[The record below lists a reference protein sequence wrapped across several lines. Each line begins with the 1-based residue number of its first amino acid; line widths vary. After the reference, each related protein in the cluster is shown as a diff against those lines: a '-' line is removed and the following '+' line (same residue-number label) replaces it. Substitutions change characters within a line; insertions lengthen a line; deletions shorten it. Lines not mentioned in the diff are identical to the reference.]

1 MTEARFL
8 QIHTLHSYSSVLLN
22 RDDSGFAKR
31 LPYGGVQ
38 RTRISSQCLKRH
50 WRMADDVH
58 ALSSL
63 AQFVDSKRSREA
75 VTRTVLEPIK
85 DLCDEKA
92 FVVISEYFQKGVYGK
107 DKGQDADKRQTLLLG
122 LPELNYLSQL
132 ARVIAQSYGRNADA
146 AKEFCDTLWTEKRK
160 NKVHWRGISEI
171 YKAVTGS
178 PVSPAI
184 SEGVADAVKEFRA
197 AFRSNDQTL
206 RDQTVM
212 PAGLTAALFGRM
224 VTSDPAANID
234 APIHVAHAF
243 TTHTAETESDY
254 LTAMDDLKRDGD
266 DGGADTIQE
275 AELTSGLFYG
285 YVVVD
290 IPGLVSN
297 TTGCDRKEWLSIAS
311 EQRALAAEVVHNLLY
326 LIAEVSPGAKLGST
340 APYGRAELML
350 VEAGNRQPR
359 SLSAAFREPAR
370 PTTRDALVRLEQ
382 QLAEFDQAYATGEAR
397 RALHL
402 QNSDWA
408 GIPRGSIGD
417 IAQWAKAAV
426 LAGAAT

>member
-31 LPYGGVQ
+31 LPYGGVA

-58 ALSSL
+58 AL
-63 AQFVDSKRSREA
+63 AGIQGYTDAYRSHELVTQKVLGRLPPDITIATREQIEE
-75 VTRTVLEPIK
+75 T
-85 DLCDEKA
+85 
-92 FVVISEYFQKGVYGK
+92 FQKAVYG
-107 DKGQDADKRQTLLLG
+107 DKGTEKSGRQTLLFG
-122 LPELNYLSQL
+122 KPELDWL
-132 ARVIAQSYGRNADA
+132 ADQARALAIAIDLHMQEAGSAEPGETAKSGKKGKKA
-146 AKEFCDTLWTEKRK
+146 AAVPAAVDKSIKEWSDQ
-160 NKVHWRGISEI
+160 
-171 YKAVTGS
+171 YKANIK
-178 PVSPAI
+178 AM
-184 SEGVADAVKEFRA
+184 
-197 AFRSNDQTL
+197 
-206 RDQTVM
+206 RDQRMKDGEVVG
-212 PAGLTAALFGRM
+212 GLAAALFGRM

-243 TTHTAETESDY
+243 TTHAAETESDF
-254 LTAMDDLKRDGD
+254 LTAMDDLKRDD
-266 DGGADTIQE
+266 DDSGADTIQE
-275 AELTSGLFYG
+275 ADLTSGLFYG

-290 IPGLVSN
+290 VPGLVSN
-297 TTGCDRKEWLSIAS
+297 TTGCDRKDWLAIPS
-311 EQRALAAEVVHNLLY
+311 EQRALAADVIHNLLY

-359 SLSAAFREPAR
+359 SLSAAFREPAK
-370 PTTRDALVRLEQ
+370 PTTRDALRRLEE
-382 QLAEFDQAYATGEAR
+382 QLSQFDNAYATGEAR

-426 LAGAAT
+426 LGGAAS